1 MNQIRKRLL
10 RPPVVIP
17 DAIDVTECAVVEY
30 SSEHPAHP
38 VEHLFDASTGPGGT
52 RWIGAQAEAAE
63 RIQIAFDQPQS
74 IRRLIFE
81 AEERDR
87 ARTQEVR
94 VEAST
99 DGGSTYRQVLVQEY
113 SFSPQGAT
121 FQREDL
127 RFELDGV
134 THLRLTVV
142 PNKNGFGA
150 ASLTSLRIFRSRA

>member
-1 MNQIRKRLL
+1 M
-10 RPPVVIP
+10 
-17 DAIDVTECAVVEY
+17 
-30 SSEHPAHP
+30 
-38 VEHLFDASTGPGGT
+38 
-52 RWIGAQAEAAE
+52 GAQPDRTE
-63 RIQIAFDQPQS
+63 RLQFEFDEPQS

-94 VEAST
+94 IEVST
-99 DGGSTYRQVLVQEY
+99 DDGRTYRQVLVQEY

-134 THLRLTVV
+134 THLRLTVI
-142 PNKNGFGA
+142 PNKNGSGA
-150 ASLTSLRIFRSRA
+150 ASLTSLRVFR